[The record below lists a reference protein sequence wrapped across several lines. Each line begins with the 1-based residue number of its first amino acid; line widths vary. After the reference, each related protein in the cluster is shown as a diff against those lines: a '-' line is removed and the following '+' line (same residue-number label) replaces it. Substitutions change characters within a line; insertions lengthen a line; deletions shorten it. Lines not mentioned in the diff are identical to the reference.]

1 MIHPLEWQALLF
13 VPVGADK
20 HLSSAIR
27 QRPDAVILD
36 LEDAVAP
43 EAKGSARDALRD
55 AQAQLAAAG
64 IDCALR
70 VNGPLRAMVDDLTAA
85 DLSILRAVI
94 VPKCEDGR
102 GLRNA
107 VELTAGQ
114 IGLIALVES
123 PNGLRRLDEIVA
135 VPEVQGLML
144 GSEDYSATLGVN
156 PNKGALDLVAAELAI
171 AASPRGL
178 LPIGFPGSIAN
189 FRDLD
194 LYAAHIAK
202 GRDLGMRAVAAIH
215 PAQLPVIRA
224 SLAPNEADVI
234 WAEKVLASVSV
245 DGAVFALDGA
255 MIDAPV
261 IARARQI
268 SAAAKRV

>member
-1 MIHPLEWQALLF
+1 MIQPLDWQALLF
-13 VPVGADK
+13 VPVGAEK
-20 HLSSAIR
+20 HLASAIR
-27 QRPDAVILD
+27 LRPDAVILD

-43 EAKGSARDALRD
+43 EAKVSARVALRGM
-55 AQAQLAAAG
+55 QMQLAEAG

-70 VNGPLRAMVDDLTAA
+70 VNGALRAMVDDLTAA
-85 DLSILRAVI
+85 DLSTLRAI
-94 VPKCEDGR
+94 MVPKCEDGR
-102 GLRNA
+102 GLHNA
-107 VELTAGQ
+107 AELTAGQ
-114 IGLIALVES
+114 TALIALVES
-123 PNGLRRLDEIVA
+123 PLGLRHLDKISA
-135 VPEVQGLML
+135 VPQVQALML

-156 PNKGALDLVAAELAI
+156 PNLGALDLVAAELAI

-224 SLAPNEADVI
+224 TLRPSDAEVA
-234 WAEKVLASVSV
+234 WAEKVLASMGQG
-245 DGAVFALDGA
+245 GAVFVLDGA
-255 MIDAPV
+255 MVDAPV

-268 SAAAKRV
+268 SAASRRV